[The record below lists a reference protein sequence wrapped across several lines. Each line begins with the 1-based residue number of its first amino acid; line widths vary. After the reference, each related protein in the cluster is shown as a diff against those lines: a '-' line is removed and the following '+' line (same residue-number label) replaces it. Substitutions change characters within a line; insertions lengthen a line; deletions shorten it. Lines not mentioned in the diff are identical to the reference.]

1 LRGYTVPQP
10 LEFGLPGVELE
21 PGDHI
26 CAMYLGQSERD
37 AIIGPWLRAGLRAG
51 DKVVCI
57 IDSSPLADVVAT
69 LGDEREVEGYIAS
82 RQLEMHT
89 AEEAYLRISPF
100 RSEAMLDFWESTVSA
115 AVAGGSYGFGR
126 GSGEMPWEMR
136 KLPERNDFF
145 RYEAALNRFAPR
157 YPQAFLCLYDLER
170 FGGGFLV
177 DLLRTHRKLL
187 MGGLMLENPHYRPPD
202 DLAAAPPN

>member
-1 LRGYTVPQP
+1 VAEPH
-10 LEFGLPGVELE
+10 EFGLPGVLVE

-26 CAMYLGQSERD
+26 CAMYLGQDERD

-57 IDSSPLADVVAT
+57 IDSSPLDEVVASI
-69 LGDEREVEGYIAS
+69 GDEQEVEGYFAS

-89 AEEAYLRISPF
+89 AEDTYLRTSPF

-115 AVAGGSYGFGR
+115 AVAGGSYGFAR
-126 GSGEMPWEMR
+126 GSGEMPWELR
-136 KLPERNDFF
+136 AVPDRTEFF
-145 RYEAALNRFAPR
+145 RYEAAVNRFAPR
-157 YPQAFLCLYDLER
+157 YAQAFLCMYDLQR

-177 DLLRTHRKLL
+177 DLLRTHPKLL
-187 MGGLMLENPHYRPPD
+187 MGGLILENPHYRLPD
-202 DLAAAPPN
+202 DLAAPPN

>member
-1 LRGYTVPQP
+1 MPQP

-187 MGGLMLENPHYRPPD
+187 MGGLILENPHYRPPD
-202 DLAAAPPN
+202 DLAAVPPN